1 VNSFEEFN
9 LLAMAMA
16 AAEARK
22 GPTQFELQVAAGL
35 AAMPTEVKLELD
47 TPGAT
52 AYKALIEGQI
62 EALKEAEAKLTGK
75 DNKKARTEKAKEIA
89 ALKADK
95 KFIDAERVV
104 KGTDPANGNFIL
116 SKTGGEVAKKEEVV
130 TETKKEEKKE
140 KPKKG
145 KEGGISAEE
154 KDELEKLKNDIVARK
169 TQLKADGLSGGQQ
182 NKDAEIV
189 KWVARMNELK
199 EKQEPGSTAKKPEES
214 KKKKGKLSA
223 DDQLEFDGLR
233 QKIEAYKTQCTTEF
247 GMTKKD
253 LKVDPDLL
261 DMEKQLA
268 EFEKRAK

>member
-1 VNSFEEFN
+1 
-9 LLAMAMA
+9 MAMA

-75 DNKKARTEKAKEIA
+75 DNKKARTEKSKEIA

-116 SKTGGEVAKKEEVV
+116 SKTGGAVAKKEEVV
-130 TETKKEEKKE
+130 TEQKKDDKKE
-140 KPKKG
+140 KPKKE
-145 KEGGISAEE
+145 KGGISADE

-182 NKDAEIV
+182 NKDPQIV
-189 KWVARMNELK
+189 GWVARMNELK

-214 KKKKGKLSA
+214 KKKKGKMSA